1 MPRDQYH
8 AFYSSSTKGGPMVGT
23 PQGTDVSD
31 SVSVV
36 MGDIWGDSA
45 QGTPQQVET
54 GSLRGS
60 LIRLT

>member
-1 MPRDQYH
+1 
-8 AFYSSSTKGGPMVGT
+8 MVGT
-23 PQGTDVSD
+23 PQGTDVSG